1 MSRNGHFLW
10 WWDPAK
16 SVTWTEQGVTL
27 FAGPHYVRN
36 FCVFEK
42 KHRLIQS
49 QINLW
54 SRYILIIRPLCRVV
68 AALGIHQPNRIAKL
82 TIYPSIFLWVWAF
95 WLTHRNAL
103 LSAAIL
109 GVFDLANHP
118 CELQIGRCMH
128 DATVVSRFS
137 RITCYYILIILWLCC
152 PFKSRKSF
160 QKRPQNMVIFD
171 GDWTSIFWKMFQI
184 TEV

>member
-16 SVTWTEQGVTL
+16 SVTWTEKGVTL
-27 FAGPHYVRN
+27 FAGSHYVRN

-42 KHRLIQS
+42 NIDWFNPK
-49 QINLW
+49 QICNLDTFW
-54 SRYILIIRPLCRVV
+54 SSGHCVELWPPWESINQTELLNSLSTLQFSYGFELFDSRTAINFRKFVV
-68 AALGIHQPNRIAKL
+68 
-82 TIYPSIFLWVWAF
+82 
-95 WLTHRNAL
+95 
-103 LSAAIL
+103 
-109 GVFDLANHP
+109 
-118 CELQIGRCMH
+118 C
-128 DATVVSRFS
+128 RFS

-184 TEV
+184 TEG